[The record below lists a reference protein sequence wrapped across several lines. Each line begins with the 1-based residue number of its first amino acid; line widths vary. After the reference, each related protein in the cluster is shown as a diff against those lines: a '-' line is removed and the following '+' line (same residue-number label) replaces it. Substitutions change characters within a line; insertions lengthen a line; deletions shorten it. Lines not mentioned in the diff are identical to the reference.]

1 MRTRVAPA
9 VVLLFLSGCGVE
21 LLTTTAVQSEL
32 QAEQLK
38 AVKGQLSHAGDTT
51 AKINIQRA
59 IDTYQ
64 AEKGHY
70 PEALGEL
77 VPAYLPSL
85 PSRPD
90 GAPYGYDPWT
100 GKVLDRAVPAMAR
113 RPTHND
119 MLTINRIRTAIDQ
132 YGRATGYYPP
142 SLYALAP
149 TYLAVVPK
157 TDSGEDFYFNPQDG
171 TLLHPAQL
179 AHGAGYGPGSGQ
191 RLGRGPGQGLGR
203 GTGQG
208 RGPGR
213 GQGRG
218 PGRGRGAGGVGPMGE
233 VMTGVGMQQQL
244 NSMGQSATSSAG
256 GYARRGVRGATQ
268 QHDKKQQQAMDELG
282 L

>member
-1 MRTRVAPA
+1 MRTRLAP
-9 VVLLFLSGCGVE
+9 VLVLLLLSGCGVE
-21 LLTTTAVQSEL
+21 LLTTTAIQSEL

-38 AVKGQLSHAGDTT
+38 AMKGQIAHAGDTT

-64 AEKGHY
+64 AENGRY
-70 PEALGEL
+70 PASLEEL
-77 VPAYLPSL
+77 VPDYLASL

-90 GAPYGYDPWT
+90 GSPYGYDPAT
-100 GKVLDRAVPAMAR
+100 GKVLDRALPTMAQ
-113 RPTHND
+113 RPTQND
-119 MLTINRIRTAIDQ
+119 MGKINQIRTAIDQ

-142 SLYALAP
+142 SLDALAP

-179 AHGAGYGPGSGQ
+179 AHRAGYGAGSGQ
-191 RLGRGPGQGLGR
+191 RLGRAPGQ
-203 GTGQG
+203 
-208 RGPGR
+208 GR

-218 PGRGRGAGGVGPMGE
+218 AGRGRGAGAGGAGPMGE
-233 VMTGVGMQQQL
+233 VTTGIGMQQQL

-256 GYARRGVRGATQ
+256 SYARRGVRGATQ